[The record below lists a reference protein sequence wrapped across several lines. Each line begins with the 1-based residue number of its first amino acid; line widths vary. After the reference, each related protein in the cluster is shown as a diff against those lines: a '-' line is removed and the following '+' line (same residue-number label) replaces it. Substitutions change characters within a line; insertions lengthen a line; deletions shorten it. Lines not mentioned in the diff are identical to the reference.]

1 MTRRRTE
8 ANAKAEL
15 KHYLEK
21 RKGRPRTPAIYLTD
35 EQAAELDKLAQHY
48 GSKTVAILA
57 AINSEVERIEGVGIN
72 EKRK

>member
-1 MTRRRTE
+1 MTRKRTE

-35 EQAAELDKLAQHY
+35 EQVAALDRLAQHY
-48 GSKTVAILA
+48 GSKTAAILA
-57 AINSEVERIEGVGIN
+57 AINNEVERLD
-72 EKRK
+72 EKL